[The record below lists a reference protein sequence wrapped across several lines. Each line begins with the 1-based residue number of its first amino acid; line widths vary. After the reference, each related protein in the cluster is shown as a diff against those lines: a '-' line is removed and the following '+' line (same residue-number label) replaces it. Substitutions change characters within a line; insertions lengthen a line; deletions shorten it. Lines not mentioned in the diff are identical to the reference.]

1 MKRALGVLVLAAVLT
16 AAPRS
21 AAVGIASAES
31 VTASVADTTSGT
43 HAHPSR
49 DYLAEMRAGFTPQ
62 NRTYWR
68 TQVVLA
74 FVSPLVSILAALLVL
89 FSGLSARL
97 RDVAVTLSRSR
108 WVRLLVFFALYTL
121 IVYVVTFPLSW

>member
-1 MKRALGVLVLAAVLT
+1 MKRALGVLVLAAALM

-21 AAVGIASAES
+21 AAVAIASAES
-31 VTASVADTTSGT
+31 VTASVADTTSGA
-43 HAHPSR
+43 HAHAAR

-62 NRTYWR
+62 FRTYWR
-68 TQVVLA
+68 TQVVRA
-74 FVSPLVSILAALLVL
+74 FVSALVSILVPPLVL

-108 WVRLLVFFALYTL
+108 WVRLL
-121 IVYVVTFPLSW
+121 